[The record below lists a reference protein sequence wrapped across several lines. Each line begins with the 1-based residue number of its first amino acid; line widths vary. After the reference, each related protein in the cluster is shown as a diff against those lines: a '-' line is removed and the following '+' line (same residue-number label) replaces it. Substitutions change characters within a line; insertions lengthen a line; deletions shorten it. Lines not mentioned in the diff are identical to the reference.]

1 MARLPTILLVLL
13 GMACAPASQEDL
25 NTGQALIE
33 LGDAV
38 NDLRRENSMLQEQM
52 DSLRVALAR
61 QDTLVRNL
69 ANLAGVPR

>member
-1 MARLPTILLVLL
+1 MARLATILLVLL
-13 GMACAPASQEDL
+13 GMACAPASQADL
-25 NTGQALIE
+25 STGQTLIE
-33 LGDAV
+33 LGDAI
-38 NDLRRENSMLQEQM
+38 NDLRRENSMLQEQV